1 MGASP
6 NTTGVLKRMANVDTE
21 KHRGRRWPSEDEG
34 RDWGDAAEAKTS
46 SVIASKPPE
55 ARVETWS
62 SFSFI
67 PCCNLDLELLAPAE
81 PRENKFL
88 LLKTFS
94 PWYFHFC
101 LRKHVQFQ

>member
-1 MGASP
+1 M
-6 NTTGVLKRMANVDTE
+6 TGVFTKREIWAQT
-21 KHRGRRWPSEDEG
+21 HTGRMSCGDEG